1 MRIRNR
7 KRTVILLTIDNI
19 ALDYIPQIMTE
30 QAGVKKDES
39 KEDELF
45 IFSEED
51 IKTVQ
56 RLKYGVLIKPLQFL
70 AVSSALVVLA
80 KKLNLRRLIAN
91 PFRDE

>member
-1 MRIRNR
+1 M
-7 KRTVILLTIDNI
+7 ILLTIDNI

-70 AVSSALVVLA
+70 AVSSALVLLA

>member
-1 MRIRNR
+1 
-7 KRTVILLTIDNI
+7 
-19 ALDYIPQIMTE
+19 MTE

-70 AVSSALVVLA
+70 AVSSALVLLA

>member
-1 MRIRNR
+1 M
-7 KRTVILLTIDNI
+7 K
-19 ALDYIPQIMTE
+19 E
-30 QAGVKKDES
+30 QGSVKKEER

-45 IFSEED
+45 IISEED

-56 RLKYGVLIKPLQFL
+56 QLKYGVLIKPLQFL
-70 AVSSALVVLA
+70 VISSALVLLG

>member
-1 MRIRNR
+1 M
-7 KRTVILLTIDNI
+7 ILLTIDNI

-56 RLKYGVLIKPLQFL
+56 QLKYGVLIKPLQFL
-70 AVSSALVVLA
+70 AVSSALVLLA